1 MPHQPHDSPA
11 GGPETQTAT
20 HESAALAHARQLYL
34 DRLERIKEAIDAAAH
49 VATNEYLDM
58 LVHDNPRRPLWPH
71 NFWSFTV
78 PFSLLWGVLN
88 FAGIYW
94 FLIK

>member
-1 MPHQPHDSPA
+1 MLKEQK
-11 GGPETQTAT
+11 Q
-20 HESAALAHARQLYL
+20 ESEALMHFKQIHL
-34 DRLERIKEAIDAAAH
+34 DRLERIRQATEAAAS
-49 VATNEYLDM
+49 VATKEYLDM
-58 LVHDNPRRPLWPH
+58 LANDNPRPPLWPH

-94 FLIK
+94 FFIK